1 MKKTIAFITMLIMTA
16 PAVYASMVMEEGSR
30 RITVFPT
37 MTDKEGWT
45 AVLRGKIVSY
55 SSKDEFDEQDLIGS
69 SQEKTKATVRLYSRE
84 GVSEGDTLYVINDKN
99 LIVARMKVRNV
110 FKTVSFGDMLVGYG
124 NFRLGSVGDRV
135 IQKAEDENAKYAYIY
150 KARGDYYGNTGGEG
164 EAIRE
169 YKEALKL
176 DRNNPDAHLAL
187 GMIYLKQGLD
197 QFALKEFQESYR
209 NIGRL
214 YDRSDKF
221 QLLES
226 MARIRYREVY
236 GSFLPDKMKNRYRD
250 EGKKYCGEAL
260 RIYPASENINYLLGI
275 FHYRSPNP
283 DDKAAKDYFLKVV
296 EINPL
301 NADAYVALA
310 ELYNRH
316 ENPGKARLYADKALD
331 ADPANPRAQKMVKYL
346 ESKLELK

>member
-1 MKKTIAFITMLIMTA
+1 MKKTIAFIVTLIMTA
-16 PAVYASMVMEEGSR
+16 PAAYASMKIEEGFQ
-30 RITVFPT
+30 RIKVF
-37 MTDKEGWT
+37 MSQTDKEGWT
-45 AVLRGKIVSY
+45 AALKGKILSY
-55 SSKDEFDEQDLIGS
+55 SSKDEFDQEDLIGS
-69 SQEKTKATVRLYSRE
+69 SQEKTKATVRLYNRE
-84 GVSEGDTLYVINDKN
+84 GISEGDILYVINDKN
-99 LIVARMKVRNV
+99 LIVAKMRVRNV

-150 KARGDYYGNTGGEG
+150 KARGDYYDNTGGEG

-176 DRNNPDAHLAL
+176 DRNNPEAHLAL
-187 GMIYLKQGLD
+187 GMVYLKQGLD

-214 YDRSDKF
+214 YDKSDKYR
-221 QLLES
+221 LLEN
-226 MARIRYREVY
+226 MARIRYSEVY
-236 GSFLPDKMKNRYRD
+236 ESFLPEKLKERYRD

-260 RIYPASENINYLLGI
+260 RIYPASEKINYLLGI
-275 FHYRSPNP
+275 FHYRAPNP
-283 DDKAAKDYFLKVV
+283 DDKIARDYFLKVI

-301 NADAYVALA
+301 NADAYVLLA

-316 ENPGKARLYADKALD
+316 ENSGKARLYAGKALD
-331 ADPANPRAQKMVKYL
+331 ADPSNPRAQKMVKFL
-346 ESKLELK
+346 ESKLEVK